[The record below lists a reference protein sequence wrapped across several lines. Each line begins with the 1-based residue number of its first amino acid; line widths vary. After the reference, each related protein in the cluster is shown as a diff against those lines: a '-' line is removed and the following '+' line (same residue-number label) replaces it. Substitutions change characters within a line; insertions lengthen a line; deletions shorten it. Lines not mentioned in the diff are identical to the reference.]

1 MNEQDVVSDR
11 KSVETRARIFA
22 STIDLINDIG
32 TEKLTIRKIAEAASV
47 SPALII
53 QYFGSK
59 AELLQQ
65 AFEQRN
71 EELKQSILDMKNEE
85 IKTPTQLLIRFA
97 ETQMDRDLV
106 HPALTLTVL
115 ANSFSW
121 DVDSQERVDNRL
133 KGFRLA
139 QRKILE
145 SKFPKLSEHYLK
157 FVPLTF
163 FFVYGQ
169 ALRRML
175 QTHMTSAE
183 GIEFLMPH
191 FKILADAM
199 EADMAR

>member
-1 MNEQDVVSDR
+1 MNEQDVVSDK

-85 IKTPTQLLIRFA
+85 IKTPTQLLVRFA

-139 QRKILE
+139 QRAVLE
-145 SKFPKLSEHYLK
+145 DKFPKLSEHYLK

-175 QTHMTSAE
+175 QTHMTHEQS
-183 GIEFLMPH
+183 IEFLMPH

-199 EADMAR
+199 EADMAG